1 MSEASTLTITFR
13 ARSRFGEADARHNG
27 GVTWLAG
34 IDTRSVGDTGSS
46 VVVLVVAMALVA
58 AGVALTGITVWFWR
72 STRPDPEALA
82 PLVVMS
88 SKRWRLGNP
97 IERRQA
103 LDVAR
108 PGSTVDVLE
117 PVADESLTD
126 EPLTDDAV
134 TQTPVADEVVANSEI
149 PAGIRTEIPAEI
161 PVEIAFA
168 PDEPVAQATD
178 GVFDD
183 LDEDSD
189 LYDDD
194 PVNSGPIERGGS
206 SPIDPLLG
214 R

>member
-108 PGSTVDVLE
+108 PGASVAVLE

-126 EPLTDDAV
+126 ESRAADAV
-134 TQTPVADEVVANSEI
+134 TQTPAADEVVANSEI
-149 PAGIRTEIPAEI
+149 LTEIPIES
-161 PVEIAFA
+161 AFA
-168 PDEPVAQATD
+168 PDEPVAQAVD
-178 GVFDD
+178 GLFDD

-189 LYDDD
+189 QYDDD
-194 PVNSGPIERGGS
+194 PVNSGPIERDGS

>member
-108 PGSTVDVLE
+108 PGLTVAVLE

-126 EPLTDDAV
+126 ESRAADAV

-149 PAGIRTEIPAEI
+149 RTEI

-168 PDEPVAQATD
+168 PDDPVAQAVD
-178 GVFDD
+178 GLFDD

-189 LYDDD
+189 QYDDD